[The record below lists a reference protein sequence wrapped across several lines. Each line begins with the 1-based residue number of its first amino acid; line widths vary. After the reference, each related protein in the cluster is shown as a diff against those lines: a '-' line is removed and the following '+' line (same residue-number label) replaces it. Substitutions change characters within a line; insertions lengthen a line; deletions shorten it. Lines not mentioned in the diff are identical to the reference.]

1 MQERYNSFDVLKNE
15 LWERLKARGCS
26 SITITGYRYL
36 CNSIISWLMNS
47 GVEFYTKE
55 GGDAFLQDYLCKH
68 GSNQYYTNLRTVVY
82 RLNDLVDGK
91 WEDVHS
97 DKGKHFVLSDEF
109 IDIVNKY
116 CSYETDKGLA
126 SGTIR
131 YKRYAISWFFHELGM
146 LQCFSLTQLSPRLIV
161 MACTRITDHNL
172 WGEIRLFFK
181 YLVVEEKLE
190 TDYSTLIPHYS
201 KPYVIPSVYSVDEI
215 KRIEKSI
222 DTSTI
227 QGKRDYAIILLAS
240 RMGLRSGDI
249 VKLKIEDIKG
259 KNELNIIQQKTG
271 NILHLPL
278 IDEVSSAIVD
288 YLTVRPSSVAKEI
301 FLSVCAPYNPV
312 STGTIRNSLKKYMTD
327 AGIDVGNRKKGPH
340 ALRSSLASSMVND
353 DISYETVRKVL
364 GHSSNNAIKHYARI
378 DVEKLRQYCLE
389 PPKVSGNFK
398 AFLKGEVI

>member
-1 MQERYNSFDVLKNE
+1 MQEKYDSFYELENE
-15 LWERLKARGCS
+15 LLERLKARGCS
-26 SITITGYRYL
+26 SITITRYRYL
-36 CNSIISWLMNS
+36 CNSIISWLKDK
-47 GVEFYTKE
+47 GAKCYIKE
-55 GGDAFLQDYLCKH
+55 DSNAFLQDYLCKH
-68 GSNQYYTNLRTVVY
+68 GSNQYYRNLRTVVF
-82 RLNDLVDGK
+82 RLNDLINGK

-97 DKGKHFVLSDEF
+97 DKGKHFSLSDEF

-116 CSYETDKGLA
+116 CSSETDKGLA

-146 LQCFSLTQLSPRLIV
+146 LQCFSLAQLSPKLIV
-161 MACTRITDHNL
+161 MTCTRITDHNL
-172 WGEIRLFFK
+172 WSEIRLFLK
-181 YLVVEEKLE
+181 YLVIEEKLE
-190 TDYSTLIPHYS
+190 KDYSTLIPHYH
-201 KPYVIPSVYSVDEI
+201 KPYVIPSVYSINEI
-215 KRIEKSI
+215 KRIEKAI

-259 KNELNIIQQKTG
+259 KDELNIIQQKTG
-271 NILHLPL
+271 KILHLPL
-278 IDEVSSAIVD
+278 IDEVSSAIID
-288 YLTVRPSSVAKEI
+288 YLAVRPSSVAKEI
-301 FLSVCAPYNPV
+301 FLSVCAPYNPI
-312 STGTIRNSLKKYMTD
+312 STGAIRNSLKKYIAD

-340 ALRSSLASSMVND
+340 SLRSSLASSMVND

>member
-1 MQERYNSFDVLKNE
+1 
-15 LWERLKARGCS
+15 
-26 SITITGYRYL
+26 
-36 CNSIISWLMNS
+36 
-47 GVEFYTKE
+47 
-55 GGDAFLQDYLCKH
+55 
-68 GSNQYYTNLRTVVY
+68 
-82 RLNDLVDGK
+82 
-91 WEDVHS
+91 
-97 DKGKHFVLSDEF
+97 
-109 IDIVNKY
+109 
-116 CSYETDKGLA
+116 
-126 SGTIR
+126 
-131 YKRYAISWFFHELGM
+131 
-146 LQCFSLTQLSPRLIV
+146 

-172 WGEIRLFFK
+172 WGEIRLYFK
-181 YLVVEEKLE
+181 HLVVEEKLDA
-190 TDYSTLIPHYS
+190 DYSTLIPQYS
-201 KPYVIPSVYSVDEI
+201 KPYVVPSVYSVDEI

-222 DTSTI
+222 DTSNI

-278 IDEVSSAIVD
+278 IDEVSSSIVD

-301 FLSVCAPYNPV
+301 FLSVCAPYNPI

-378 DVEKLRQYCLE
+378 DVEKLRKYCLE

>member
-1 MQERYNSFDVLKNE
+1 MQERYDSFDVLENE
-15 LWERLKARGCS
+15 LLEKMKARGCS

-36 CNSIISWLMNS
+36 CNSIISWLKDN
-47 GVEFYTKE
+47 GVGFYTKK
-55 GGDAFLQDYLCKH
+55 GGDTFLQDYLCKH
-68 GSNQYYTNLRTVVY
+68 GNNQYYTNLRTVVY

-91 WEDVHS
+91 WDDTHS

-109 IDIVNKY
+109 IYIVNKY

-131 YKRYAISWFFHELGM
+131 CKRYATSWFFHELGM
-146 LQCFSLTQLSPRLIV
+146 LQCFSLTQLTPKLLV

-172 WGEIRLFFK
+172 WGEIRLFLK

-201 KPYVIPSVYSVDEI
+201 KPYVIPSVYSIDEI
-215 KRIEKSI
+215 RRIEESI

-227 QGKRDYAIILLAS
+227 RGKRDYAIILLAS

-259 KNELNIIQQKTG
+259 KDELNIIQQKTG
-271 NILHLPL
+271 NTLHLPL

-301 FLSVCAPYNPV
+301 FLSTCTPYNPI
-312 STGTIRNSLKKYMTD
+312 STGTIRNSLKKYIID
-327 AGIDVGNRKKGPH
+327 AGIDIGNRKKGPH

-378 DVEKLRQYCLE
+378 DIEKLRQYCLA

-398 AFLKGEVI
+398 AFLDGEVI